1 VRSTSSPEGDSWG
14 HETAEGCFF
23 FWFEARLF
31 VSWCSVLKVASRA
44 EYVSM
49 DMSRPDT
56 AAILLAT
63 RRVLGGNVCSF
74 GRVSLVSGC
83 FSSASTNTDH
93 RRRTK
98 SLAPGGT
105 RDCQGATSG
114 TRGALLVPRLLTQ
127 TAKVLRSFFPQ
138 VPAPSVLAFLSFC
151 LYLGPFLSRILLLL
165 YHPLICTMYQSL
177 SE

>member
-1 VRSTSSPEGDSWG
+1 
-14 HETAEGCFF
+14 
-23 FWFEARLF
+23 
-31 VSWCSVLKVASRA
+31 VLKVASRA

-49 DMSRPDT
+49 DMSRPVT
-56 AAILLAT
+56 AAILPAT
-63 RRVLGGNVCSF
+63 RRVLGGNVRSF

-93 RRRTK
+93 RRRIK

-105 RDCQGATSG
+105 RD
-114 TRGALLVPRLLTQ
+114 LPRRDVRHAWGSCRSPASLTQ